1 MNPGSPSHYHSEA
14 EEEDSPLQQ
23 SVQGENPVTADLD
36 PEDIMS
42 EAEEEMAGANADDPA
57 DKEADG
63 EAEEEG
69 AEDEEEQIPQ
79 NLHGYWQKSHV
90 KDSDVQAMEGKG
102 TAAPQA
108 ESRWRTD
115 FKAPV
120 PIPNPS
126 EIVMLKSHME
136 RGLSMPPSLFFT
148 NLLKF
153 YGLQLHHISPNSL
166 VSVAGYAALCEGYL
180 GIRPRVGLFQL
191 FFSVRANYEDDG
203 SLRTCGTVCFLP
215 RRSKEYPFIMPLDS
229 AIGWRGS
236 WFYTADKPAPSQAR
250 GLPPFKNVAAETR
263 DSWTAVND
271 ESATPYVKL
280 LARRIAKLSVDGLK
294 GIDTINCWISRRIQ
308 PLQHRDSLMHEYTG
322 ANDGMRCSDQELD
335 PKVVEKHIRSLMKS
349 PRKKPLKFGMAMF
362 ENGSCPLVN
371 SLSTIIPHNTFVF
384 HKTTF
389 FFLSAQ
395 IAWSCSL
402 CPSPSPLQPQ
412 IYR

>member
-1 MNPGSPSHYHSEA
+1 M
-14 EEEDSPLQQ
+14 
-23 SVQGENPVTADLD
+23 ADLY

-42 EAEEEMAGANADDPA
+42 EAEEEMAGTNAEDPA

-63 EAEEEG
+63 EAEEEQEEG

-90 KDSDVQAMEGKG
+90 KDTDVQALEGEG
-102 TAAPQA
+102 IVAPQA
-108 ESRWRTD
+108 ESGWRTD

-120 PIPNPS
+120 PVPNPS

-180 GIRPRVGLFQL
+180 GIRPRVDLFQL
-191 FFSVRANYEDDG
+191 FFSVWANYEDDRF
-203 SLRTCGTVCFLP
+203 LRTCGTVCFLP

-229 AIGWRGS
+229 AIAWRGS
-236 WFYTADKPAPSQAR
+236 WFYMADKHVPSQAR
-250 GLPPFKNVAAETR
+250 GLPSFENIAAQPR
-263 DSWTAVND
+263 DSWKAVND
-271 ESATPYVKL
+271 KSATPYVKL

-294 GIDTINCWISRRIQ
+294 GIDTINCWISQWIQ
-308 PLQHRDSLMHEYTG
+308 PLQHRNSLMHEYTG
-322 ANDGMRCSDQELD
+322 ANDGMRYSDQELD
-335 PKVVEKHIRSLMKS
+335 PKVVEKRIRSLMKS

-362 ENGSCPLVN
+362 ENGSCPSV
-371 SLSTIIPHNTFVF
+371 SYPSATVSHDTFAF
-384 HKTTF
+384 HKN
-389 FFLSAQ
+389 
-395 IAWSCSL
+395 
-402 CPSPSPLQPQ
+402 
-412 IYR
+412 